1 MAEVGQSQNLSD
13 VLKYSFFGG
22 LLSLVGNLV
31 SNLFTNRQQI
41 EANKEMSAQN
51 LANQKELMDYQTQ
64 IAQDTNTIATQKGHA
79 ASAGYSPALLYGNMS
94 TPGLMDSA
102 SGTNTGEAPNLDK
115 LKLFDKLP
123 VDSVANV
130 ALQRH
135 QQELLRAQT
144 MSNINLQNQQRL
156 KAAAETAE
164 QLRYTGLQKRLER
177 TIVDMSLAELHTEQ
191 ERAENLRFQTRRGNI
206 LLPGELES
214 QGLINRET
222 AAKISKINSDISKN
236 FVEMAQIRATTALLG
251 SEKIKTDKEVEEVQ
265 ERIRGNVVGRVMR
278 EFGLAARKTP
288 QWIRKS
294 KDIDL
299 SRLNEFQYGEQMR
312 GAAAT
317 LISLGFSEYE
327 ASRAV
332 IYYTCESP
340 KDATPSIING
350 FARIL
355 SKK

>member
-1 MAEVGQSQNLSD
+1 
-13 VLKYSFFGG
+13 
-22 LLSLVGNLV
+22 
-31 SNLFTNRQQI
+31 
-41 EANKEMSAQN
+41 
-51 LANQKELMDYQTQ
+51 
-64 IAQDTNTIATQKGHA
+64 
-79 ASAGYSPALLYGNMS
+79 MS

-191 ERAENLRFQTRRGNI
+191 ERAENLRFQTRRGNV

-214 QGLINRET
+214 QGLINSET

-288 QWIRKS
+288 QWMRKS

-299 SRLNEFQYGEQMR
+299 SRLNEFQYGVQMR

-317 LISLGFSEYE
+317 LMSLGFSEYE